1 MKLRFASIA
10 LLLILM
16 GWGQVQYASAQ
27 QPATVPPAQTPVRV
41 LDSARKDNVR
51 RDTVPAPKIA
61 PAQIKPGAPAQAP
74 TPGKPG
80 AAPSSGQAIT
90 APGGVPG
97 TGPSTSADTSSRLI
111 LIIHSDKYDYYNPP
125 GDTLTLEKLVGHD
138 TIYQGRT
145 KFYADSMVI
154 NPKLNIVEAFGNVHI
169 NDNDSIQIY
178 SLYLKY
184 FATPKK
190 AILRKQV
197 RLTNGKDLL
206 TTDSLDYD
214 LVTHI
219 GTYIKGGKVS
229 AGTTNL
235 TSTDGIYYGENKDVT
250 FMNKVKL
257 VDSAFTLSND
267 TLHYNTETKIASWN
281 VPTLLEDNGTVIHTK
296 KGYYD
301 QLRHYFY
308 SESRPKIEDS
318 SGTVIADQLAYE
330 KVSGNGEAKGNVVY
344 KDTSQF
350 GVIANHVMFNRVK
363 KNMLAT
369 EKPVLVIVQDKGD
382 TLWVAADTFYSGLVR
397 HLKYLRMHLNQM
409 GDTSLLPAG
418 SDSSSHP
425 KLKKD
430 TVNHEGPLEST
441 DSLPPGKDSTLRF
454 MIGFHH
460 VKVFSD
466 SMQAKSD
473 SLFYS
478 DVDSTF
484 EFFTKPALWANS
496 SQITGDTMYL
506 YTKHQKPSRLYV
518 FNNGFIIQKVRKDFY
533 NQIAG
538 RTVNGYF
545 KDGEID
551 YMRTKGYAHSI
562 YFAQN
567 DSGQFLGFAQDE
579 ADAIDMYF
587 QKRTLYRV
595 VFRNGVKGTT
605 IPMHQVQLEQTRLP
619 NFKWLEALRPKSK
632 EDLFK

>member
-10 LLLILM
+10 LLLVLM

-27 QPATVPPAQTPVRV
+27 QSPPIPRAQTPVRV
-41 LDSARKDNVR
+41 LDSARKDAK
-51 RDTVPAPKIA
+51 RDTVPAPK
-61 PAQIKPGAPAQAP
+61 PG
-74 TPGKPG
+74 
-80 AAPSSGQAIT
+80 GQALT
-90 APGGVPG
+90 APGGAPG
-97 TGPSTSADTSSRLI
+97 TGASAPADTSSRLI
-111 LIIHSDKYDYYNPP
+111 IIRHSDKYDYYNPP
-125 GDTLTLEKLVGHD
+125 GDSLTLEKLIGHD
-138 TIYQGRT
+138 TIFQGNT

-154 NPKLNIVEAFGNVHI
+154 NPKLNVVEAFGNVHI

-229 AGTTNL
+229 AGTTTL
-235 TSTDGIYYGENKDVT
+235 TSTDGIYFGENKDVT

-257 VDSAFTLSND
+257 VDSAFTLTND

-281 VPTLLEDNGTVIHTK
+281 VPTLLQDNGTVIHTK

-409 GDTSLLPAG
+409 GDTSLLPPGA
-418 SDSSSHP
+418 DSASHP
-425 KLKKD
+425 RRRD
-430 TVNHEGPLEST
+430 TVNRQGLVEST